1 MGLANTEFIPSSMLH
16 VRHAGWQTL
25 SVHSDFDTVSDIF
38 YEYRVY
44 LMLVQS
50 KQLPVSL
57 AQVLQR
63 FGHFSHFPRVLTK
76 KPVWHCTH
84 LPTVLKGTA
93 LSPEMSQF
101 THASSH
107 MFVMS

>member
-1 MGLANTEFIPSSMLH
+1 MGLLNTEFMPSSMLQ
-16 VRHAGWQTL
+16 VRQAGWQTL
-25 SVHSDFDTVSDIF
+25 SVQSDFETMADIF
-38 YEYRVY
+38 SEYRVY

-84 LPTVLKGTA
+84 LPMVLKGVA
-93 LSPEMSQF
+93 LSPEISQF
-101 THASSH
+101 TQASSH
-107 MFVMS
+107 MLVMS